1 VGSGL
6 LGRRSLL
13 KYASVSGLA
22 SLATACLSQNA
33 PTTTTATQ
41 PPVTGQP
48 APTTAVATPGTGQPA
63 PTTAV
68 AQQQTVTWK
77 VQSGWAGNDI
87 FQELFIDWK
96 SMVEE
101 MSGGRLKIDALPVN
115 AVTNIAGA
123 LDAVHAGTLDG
134 AHHVPAYYYGKDPA
148 VSLMGTGPMMG
159 MSGQMWLAWYYYG
172 GGQKMYEAL
181 VQQKLKMNVV
191 SLFHM
196 PMQNQPLGWFKAP
209 ITKPDDFKGMKFRT
223 VGLATGIYGAL
234 GASVVS
240 VAGAEV
246 ASALDR
252 GTIDAAEFNNTTS
265 DTVYGLPDARK
276 VLMARSY
283 HQPSEILEI
292 SLNKTKFDAMPKDL
306 QAIMKYAAWAESA
319 NGEWKFMDKNSQDY
333 AKLKAR
339 GIQIVQTPP
348 SVLDAQLKAWDG
360 VVADKSKD
368 NKEFVN
374 ILKSQKAWAERVFPW
389 AFDINIPTPDKASY
403 DARPKIQ

>member
-1 VGSGL
+1 MGSGL

-33 PTTTTATQ
+33 PQTVTAT
-41 PPVTGQP
+41 GS
-48 APTTAVATPGTGQPA
+48 PGVGQPA

-68 AQQQTVTWK
+68 AQQQTITWK

-96 SMVEE
+96 NMVEE
-101 MSGGRLKIDALPVN
+101 MSAGRLKIDALPVN

-123 LDAVHAGTLDG
+123 IDAVHAGTLDG

-148 VSLMGTGPMMG
+148 VSLIGTGPMMG

-172 GGQKMYEAL
+172 GGQKLYEDL
-181 VQQKLKMNVV
+181 VQRKMKLNVT

-196 PMQNQPLGWFKAP
+196 PMQNQPLGWFKEP
-209 ITKPDDFKGMKFRT
+209 IKGPDDFKGMKFRT
-223 VGLATGIYGAL
+223 VGLATGIYGGL

-283 HQPSEILEI
+283 HQPAEILEI
-292 SLNKTKFDAMPKDL
+292 TLNKAKFDGMPKDL

-319 NGEWKFMDKNSQDY
+319 NGEWKFMDKNSADY
-333 AKLKAR
+333 VKLKGR
-339 GIQIVQTPP
+339 GIQIVQTPQ
-348 SVLDAQLKAWDG
+348 SVLDAQLKAWDA

-368 NKEFVN
+368 NKEFVD

-389 AFDINIPTPDKASY
+389 AFDINIPTPDKASF

>member
-1 VGSGL
+1 MGSGL

-41 PPVTGQP
+41 S
-48 APTTAVATPGTGQPA
+48 PGIGQPA

-96 SMVEE
+96 NMVEE

-123 LDAVHAGTLDG
+123 IDAVHAGTLDG

-148 VSLMGTGPMMG
+148 VSLIGTGPMMG

-172 GGQKMYEAL
+172 GGQKMYEDL
-181 VQQKLKMNVV
+181 VQRKMKLNVT

-196 PMQNQPLGWFKAP
+196 PMQNQPLGWFKEA
-209 ITKPDDFKGMKFRT
+209 IKGPDDFKGMKFRT
-223 VGLATGIYGAL
+223 VGLATGIYGGL

-319 NGEWKFMDKNSQDY
+319 NGEWKFIDKNSQDY
-333 AKLKAR
+333 IKLKQR
-339 GIQIVQTPP
+339 GINIVQTPQ
-348 SVLDAQLKAWDG
+348 SVLDAQLKAWEG

-368 NKEFVN
+368 NKEFVD

-389 AFDINIPTPDKASY
+389 AFDINIPTPDKASF

>member
-1 VGSGL
+1 MGL
-6 LGRRSLL
+6 PSLDRRSLL

-33 PTTTTATQ
+33 PTTATATASAG
-41 PPVTGQP
+41 VGAP
-48 APTTAVATPGTGQPA
+48 APTVAVQQP
-63 PTTAV
+63 
-68 AQQQTVTWK
+68 QQTVTWK

-96 SMVEE
+96 NMVEE

-123 LDAVHAGTLDG
+123 IDAVHAGTLDG
-134 AHHVPAYYYGKDPA
+134 AHHVPAYYYGKDHA

-172 GGQKMYEAL
+172 GGQALYEK
-181 VQQKLKMNVV
+181 VTQQKLKLNVI

-196 PMQNQPLGWFKAP
+196 PMQNQPLGWFKNE
-209 ITKPDDFKGMKFRT
+209 IKGPDDFKGMKFRT
-223 VGLATGIYGAL
+223 VGLATGIYQGL

-276 VLMARSY
+276 ILMAQSY

-292 SLNKTKFDAMPKDL
+292 TLNKAKYDGMPKDL

-319 NGEWKFMDKNSQDY
+319 NGEWKFMDKNSADY
-333 AKLKAR
+333 AKLLTR
-339 GIQIVQTPP
+339 GVKIIKTPK
-348 SVLDAQLKAWDG
+348 SVLEAQLKAWET
-360 VVADKSKD
+360 VNAAESKD
-368 NKEFVN
+368 NAEYRA
-374 ILKSQKAWAERVFPW
+374 IIDSQKKWAERIFPW
-389 AFDINIPTPDKASY
+389 ADAINIPTPDPVSY
-403 DARPKIQ
+403 AARPK